1 MVVWSGTKWDEM
13 ASQVVP
19 SRSHG
24 GGQVP
29 IFSGLFNHTLD
40 DKGRLMLP
48 ARLRE
53 ELMQGLAIARGYE
66 PCLTIFP
73 LALWQEIARR
83 AATMSTT
90 NAAVRSFNRT
100 FFSRSFEL
108 QPDRNGRILI
118 PAPLREYAGINGE
131 VVVVG
136 ANAYLEV
143 WSPERW
149 NERDALENE
158 NLPSTIEVINTL
170 GVAL

>member
-1 MVVWSGTKWDEM
+1 M
-13 ASQVVP
+13 ALYSISSH
-19 SRSHG
+19 SRG

-29 IFSGLFNHTLD
+29 IFSGVFNHTLD

-53 ELMQGLAIARGYE
+53 ELMHGLAIARGYE

-83 AATMSTT
+83 AATMSTA

-108 QPDRNGRILI
+108 QPDRTGRILI
-118 PAPLREYAGINGE
+118 PAPLREYAAINGE
-131 VVVVG
+131 VVIVG

-143 WSPERW
+143 WAPNRW
-149 NERDALENE
+149 EERDALENE
-158 NLPSTIEVINTL
+158 NLMPTMDIINTL
-170 GVAL
+170 GVTL